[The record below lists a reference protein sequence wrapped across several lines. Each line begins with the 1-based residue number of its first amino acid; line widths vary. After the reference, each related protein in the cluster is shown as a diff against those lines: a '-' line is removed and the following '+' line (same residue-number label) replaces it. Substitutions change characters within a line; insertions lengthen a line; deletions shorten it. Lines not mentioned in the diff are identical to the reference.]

1 LWIVCLMFELVLA
14 DYRDVDSFPTFL
26 IFILISARLSR

>member
-14 DYRDVDSFPTFL
+14 DYRDVDSFPTL
-26 IFILISARLSR
+26 KKNLLERVYSAI